1 MEAGFGPAITLDV
14 IQSLRRP
21 NCEWQQREERD
32 FSTRCDALALSVSS
46 MMWAGHLIGYL
57 HVIGL
62 SKDR

>member
-1 MEAGFGPAITLDV
+1 MEAGFGPAITLDM

-32 FSTRCDALALSVSS
+32 FSARRDELALSVKSV
-46 MMWAGHLIGYL
+46 MWAVHLIWYL